1 MTEEALKTPDGTE
14 ATRVWRTA
22 LVLLPIQVVFR
33 GGEAVLPLLL
43 AAWFGRSAETDLYY
57 LLAAYFVFCG
67 AVLTGAFQDSA
78 LVPVLIEVDA
88 RSPAELPRVLGALLG
103 HTLAIGA
110 AVATVMGGLASG
122 IAAATSTRLGLAL
135 ALIALLAFAT
145 MGATTRAFYVGV
157 LNARRRFWAHPV
169 ASGTGMALTLV
180 VIRAARGALGV
191 CAIPFGLAA
200 GELVA
205 IVLLSLIAARDLG
218 SWLTP
223 TLERPEPVRRI
234 LRLVR
239 LEVTGSLITRIN
251 PIIDQLMS
259 GLAGVVGGGTL
270 VRYASDV
277 VSLPTSALQA
287 TLFPVLM
294 TRLAQDASEP
304 ARLLKTARR
313 TVGVVAGVLVATSVA
328 LAAVR
333 TPLSAL
339 LFGHGSMDAGGVRR
353 IAQIL
358 PWGLLGVAP
367 FGALLVLARAHVA
380 RQNSRIMPGMGIL
393 NSSLNVAF
401 NAVFVGLLGL
411 SGIALS
417 TSLTYFIVAV
427 VFWVKLKG
435 RSSRALD
442 GS

>member
-1 MTEEALKTPDGTE
+1 
-14 ATRVWRTA
+14 
-22 LVLLPIQVVFR
+22 VVFR
-33 GGEAVLPLLL
+33 GSEAVLPLLL

-78 LVPVLIEVDA
+78 MVPVLIEVDA
-88 RSPAELPRVLGALLG
+88 QQPAELERVLGALLG
-103 HTLAIGA
+103 HTLAIGSG
-110 AVATVMGGLASG
+110 VALIMGALASA
-122 IAAATSTRLGLAL
+122 IAAASSTHVGFAL
-135 ALIALLAFAT
+135 QLIAVMAVAT

-157 LNARRRFWAHPV
+157 LNARRQFWAHPV
-169 ASGTGMALTLV
+169 ASGLGMVLTLA
-180 VIRAARGALGV
+180 VIRFGRSALGV
-191 CAIPFGLAA
+191 RSIPLGMAT

-205 IVLLSLIAARDLG
+205 IVLLSIISTRDIG
-218 SWLTP
+218 AWLRP
-223 TLERPEPVRRI
+223 SLERPEPVQRI

-270 VRYASDV
+270 VRYAADV

-294 TRLAQDASEP
+294 TRLAQDAPDP
-304 ARLLKTARR
+304 ARLLATSRR
-313 TVGVVAGVLVATSVA
+313 TVGVVVAILVATSVA
-328 LAAVR
+328 LAAGRV
-333 TPLSAL
+333 PISAL
-339 LFGHGSMDAGGVRR
+339 LFGHGSMDVGGVGR
-353 IAQIL
+353 IAEIL

-401 NAVFVGLLGL
+401 NAIFVRLLGL

-417 TSLTYFIVAV
+417 TSLTYFVVAL
-427 VFWVKLKG
+427 VFWVRLSG
-435 RSSRALD
+435 PPSRVVTGSS
-442 GS
+442 S

>member
-1 MTEEALKTPDGTE
+1 M
-14 ATRVWRTA
+14 
-22 LVLLPIQVVFR
+22 LLPIQIVFR

-57 LLAAYFVFCG
+57 LLAAYFVLCG

-78 LVPVLIEVDA
+78 LVPVLIEVGA
-88 RSPAELPRVLGALLG
+88 SRPADLPRVVGALLG

-110 AVATVMGGLASG
+110 TVAVVMGGLASA
-122 IAAATSTRLGLAL
+122 IALTMATNPRLAVD
-135 ALIALLAFAT
+135 LIALLSLAT
-145 MGATTRAFYVGV
+145 MAATTRAFYVGV

-169 ASGTGMALTLV
+169 ASGTGMALTLAA
-180 VIRAARGALGV
+180 IRWGRVALGIR
-191 CAIPFGLAA
+191 AIPFGMAT
-200 GELVA
+200 GEFVA
-205 IVLLSLIAARDLG
+205 IGLLSLIAARDLG
-218 SWLTP
+218 MRIVP

-277 VSLPTSALQA
+277 ASLPTSALQA

-294 TRLAQDASEP
+294 TRLAQDAAEP
-304 ARLLKTARR
+304 ARLLTTVRR
-313 TVGVVAGVLVATSVA
+313 TVGVVVAV
-328 LAAVR
+328 LAAASVVIVVLR
-333 TPLSAL
+333 TPLAAL
-339 LFGHGSMDAGGVRR
+339 LFGHGSMDASGVRK
-353 IAQIL
+353 IAEIL

-401 NAVFVGLLGL
+401 NAIFVGVLGL

-417 TSLTYFIVAV
+417 TSLTYLVVAV
-427 VFWVKLKG
+427 VFWMRLEAP
-435 RSSRALD
+435 SSASGA